1 MSGEQDQSTADKLRE
16 KQKEGVL
23 EWLPKLRYHIS
34 KTCTKVGIHR
44 TTLQYWLKN
53 DKDFKEKY
61 DAVMEEKMDDSEERL
76 YLLSQ
81 GIPEIDKD
89 GKLTGWKVRPH
100 FGALV
105 VQLKAQ
111 AKNRG
116 YGDHIVI
123 DDKRDDDNVR
133 GKSDK
138 ELLQEIERIR
148 EKYAEYGDDDRENS
162 TE

>member
-1 MSGEQDQSTADKLRE
+1 MSDEKSTADIKRE
-16 KQKEGVL
+16 KQKEAIL
-23 EWLPKLRYHIS
+23 EHLPKMRYHIS
-34 KTCTKVGIHR
+34 KTCKKVGIHR

-53 DKDFKEKY
+53 DKEFKDKY
-61 DAVMEEKMDDSEERL
+61 EAVHEEKMDDSEERL

-89 GKLTGWKVRPH
+89 GKLTGWKVKPH

-105 VQLKAQ
+105 TQLKAQ

-123 DDKRDDDNVR
+123 DDQRDGDEDIER
-133 GKSDK
+133 KSDK
-138 ELLQEIERIR
+138 ELLKEMERIKKR
-148 EKYAEYGDDDRENS
+148 YAEYDNGDGENN
-162 TE
+162 TD

>member
-1 MSGEQDQSTADKLRE
+1 MSDDKSTAEVQRE
-16 KQKEGVL
+16 KQKEAVL

-34 KTCTKVGIHR
+34 KTCKKVGIHR
-44 TTLQYWLKN
+44 TTLQYWLK
-53 DKDFKEKY
+53 KDSEFKKKY
-61 DAVMEEKMDDSEERL
+61 DAVHEEKMDDSEERL

-81 GIPEIDKD
+81 GIPEIDDK

-111 AKNRG
+111 AKDRG

-123 DDKRDDDNVR
+123 DDTRDEESMRN
-133 GKSDK
+133 KTDK
-138 ELLQEIERIR
+138 ELLAEMQEIKKR
-148 EKYAEYGDDDRENS
+148 YANDEQDGGDN

>member
-1 MSGEQDQSTADKLRE
+1 MSKSTADKKRE
-16 KQKEGVL
+16 KQKEALL

-34 KTCTKVGIHR
+34 KTCKKVGIHR

-53 DKDFKEKY
+53 DEEFKDKY
-61 DAVMEEKMDDSEERL
+61 DAVHEEKMDDSEERL

-81 GIPEIDKD
+81 GIPEIDAN
-89 GKLTGWKVRPH
+89 GKLTGWKVKPH

-111 AKNRG
+111 AKDRG

-123 DDKRDDDNVR
+123 DDNRDEDTRNKTDEQLLAEMQKIKQRYADD
-133 GKSDK
+133 
-138 ELLQEIERIR
+138 EQ
-148 EKYAEYGDDDRENS
+148 YTGDN

>member
-1 MSGEQDQSTADKLRE
+1 MSGQQDKSTADKLRE

-34 KTCTKVGIHR
+34 KTCQKVGIHR
-44 TTLQYWLKN
+44 TTLQYWLKH
-53 DKDFKEKY
+53 DDDFKEKY
-61 DAVMEEKMDDSEERL
+61 DAVFEEKMDDSEERL

-123 DDKRDDDNVR
+123 DDKRDDEVA
-133 GKSDK
+133 GKTNADLIK
-138 ELLQEIERIR
+138 EMQKIQER
-148 EKYAEYGDDDRENS
+148 YAEYGDDGENN